1 MSKAP
6 SIFPKAKKIHGH
18 IEYIILSYLPL
29 STVDSPQYHRWSKY
43 LPLSSTIFLKYI
55 LLLVDA
61 VTEKIRQELP
71 PKFSLEFAKFSAMN
85 ETNYTC
91 MFAVYS
97 TLCGVRR
104 RVLLAIYPLYYEYS
118 LTTDNHAAAIVT
130 TLQSYGKGV
139 ENITYIVGDRTGM
152 IIGITIS
159 PSFFELPLNLD
170 LISPYFCLI

>member
-29 STVDSPQYHRWSKY
+29 CTVDSPQYHRWSKY
-43 LPLSSTIFLKYI
+43 LPISCTILLKYI

-61 VTEKIRQELP
+61 VTEKIRLELP
-71 PKFSLEFAKFSAMN
+71 PKFSLEFAKFTAMN

-97 TLCGVRR
+97 TVCGVRR

-118 LTTDNHAAAIVT
+118 LTTDNHAEIAN
-130 TLQSYGKGV
+130 TLQSYGKGI
-139 ENITYIVGDRTGM
+139 ENVTYIVGDSTGM
-152 IIGITIS
+152 FIRIYI
-159 PSFFELPLNLD
+159 PSIFV
-170 LISPYFCLI
+170 LISS

>member
-43 LPLSSTIFLKYI
+43 LPISSAILLKYI

-61 VTEKIRQELP
+61 VTDKIRQELP
-71 PKFSLEFAKFSAMN
+71 PKFSLEFSKFTAMN

-97 TLCGVRR
+97 TVSGVRR

-118 LTTDNHAAAIVT
+118 LTTDNHAEIAN

-139 ENITYIVGDRTGM
+139 ENITYIVGDSTGM
-152 IIGITIS
+152 FIRIIILSI
-159 PSFFELPLNLD
+159 FA
-170 LISPYFCLI
+170 